1 MKKILNLII
10 IIFLT
15 LFVTK
20 ISEAKEVAFNTNN
33 NSYVKN
39 KYDIIKN
46 NFESYSDWWQVGVI
60 GHREH
65 VYLKSDS
72 IRFYQEEKLSYDT
85 DYSTATSIT
94 YTKSSGF
101 SKKYCV
107 SFSQA
112 VSKAVS
118 SAYSVKIGVENTELS
133 NSSEIVN
140 SYSSALTTEYSEQ
153 YEYNVSVNLTYD
165 LNKYNVPDDCSI
177 CLGTVGDYFLVKG
190 ESVEEKVWWGKTY
203 QIENTRK
210 EFDVKI
216 IVYKYQTLFFSDG
229 TYIAKT
235 ARDYVL

>member
-20 ISEAKEVAFNTNN
+20 IAEAKEVTFNADN

-72 IRFYQEEKLSYDT
+72 IKFYQEEKLSYDT

-101 SKKYCV
+101 SKNYCV
-107 SFSQA
+107 SFFQA

-118 SAYSVKIGVENTELS
+118 SAYSVKIGVENSELS

-153 YEYNVSVNLTYD
+153 YNYSIDASLTYD
-165 LNKYNVPDDCSI
+165 LKEYNVPSNCSI

-190 ESVEEKVWWGKTY
+190 ESVEEKVWWEKTY

-210 EFDVKI
+210 KFDVKI
-216 IVYKYQTLFFSDG
+216 IVFKYQTLFFSNG
-229 TYIAKT
+229 TYMAKT
-235 ARDYVL
+235 ERDYAL